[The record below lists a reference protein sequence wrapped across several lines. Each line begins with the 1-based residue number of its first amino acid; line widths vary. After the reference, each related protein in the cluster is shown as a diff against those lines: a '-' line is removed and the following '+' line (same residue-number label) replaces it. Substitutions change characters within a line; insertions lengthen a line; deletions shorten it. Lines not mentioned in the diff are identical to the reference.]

1 MISVGAA
8 RKIIL
13 SMPQTEEREHHGHP
27 DFRVRNKIFAT
38 LWPDRKHAVV
48 KIPDPTIWAHVSPKT
63 LSTNGWSK
71 HGWTTVNLQHIDAKL
86 FRELVE
92 DSWFAV
98 APKIV
103 AAKLFSERSAPREE

>member
-1 MISVGAA
+1 MISVAAA

-13 SMPQTEEREHHGHP
+13 SMPEAEEQQHHGHP
-27 DFRVRNKIFAT
+27 DFRIRKKIFAT
-38 LWPDRKHAVV
+38 LWPDGKHAVV
-48 KIPDPTIWAHVSPKT
+48 KLPDPTIWSHVSPKT
-63 LSTNGWSK
+63 FSINAWSK
-71 HGWTTVNLQHIDAKL
+71 QGWATVNLQYVDAKL

-103 AAKLFSERSAPREE
+103 AAKLFSEKAAPRA